1 MRPSILWKTYIYPS
15 YHYYYHHY
23 SAYWFS
29 FSTVMNRSSNN
40 QENRKKG
47 IQKSIHYKSELWREF
62 QQCSEID
69 LNGAFFLQKQIYI
82 SVLCF
87 QPLYPIQKA
96 EKTPVHFPQ
105 SLSLFCI
112 WLTWPQEEVYQLRHG
127 WRLQG
132 IWLCGLEDM
141 ALQWKGRS
149 CLWSL
154 MSKHWTSRDL
164 MPPSQFLEHW
174 EKTRHDWYSN
184 IMSYDFVVS
193 LQGPV
198 RLCGFHGFNVLFCYL
213 NI

>member
-1 MRPSILWKTYIYPS
+1 MGGWWNWLKWS
-15 YHYYYHHY
+15 
-23 SAYWFS
+23 
-29 FSTVMNRSSNN
+29 
-40 QENRKKG
+40 
-47 IQKSIHYKSELWREF
+47 
-62 QQCSEID
+62 
-69 LNGAFFLQKQIYI
+69 FFLQIQIHN

-87 QPLYPIQKA
+87 HPLYPIQKA
-96 EKTPVHFPQ
+96 EKTPVHFPE
-105 SLSLFCI
+105 SLSLFCV

-164 MPPSQFLEHW
+164 TPPSQFLVHW

-184 IMSYDFVVS
+184 TMSYDFVVS
-193 LQGPV
+193 LQGLV
-198 RLCGFHGFNVLFCYL
+198 RLCGFSWVSFLVLYPEYL
-213 NI
+213 D